1 MRKIVNKVSSNL
13 RRIYMG
19 IKMRQRVF
27 RAMGN
32 RMRVLGLEICVLR
45 DNDRGVATQIC
56 FKYNDVALRD

>member
-1 MRKIVNKVSSNL
+1 MRKIVNKVSRNL

-32 RMRVLGLEICVLR
+32 RMRVLGFEICVLR
-45 DNDRGVATQIC
+45 DNDSGVATQIC
-56 FKYNDVALRD
+56 FKNNDVTLRD